1 MTYHFPTMINLLS
14 LTSTQLKRAADL
26 KDKISALEQE
36 LASILGSEP
45 SAETSEGKTRKISAV
60 GRARIAAA
68 QKARWAKTKTQVASA
83 QTTEDDEP
91 KGGKKPKRK
100 FSAAVRAK
108 MAAAAKNRW
117 AKAKA
122 AGKSSR

>member
-1 MTYHFPTMINLLS
+1 MINLLS
-14 LTSTQLKRAADL
+14 LTSTQLKHAADL
-26 KDKISALEQE
+26 KEKISALEQE

-45 SAETSEGKTRKISAV
+45 SAETPKGKTRKISAA

-68 QKARWAKTKTQVASA
+68 QQARWAKIKTHVASVP
-83 QTTEDDEP
+83 TPEDDEP

-108 MAAAAKNRW
+108 MAAAAKERW

>member
-36 LASILGSEP
+36 LASILGSES
-45 SAETSEGKTRKISAV
+45 SAETPERKTRKISAA

-68 QKARWAKTKTQVASA
+68 QQARWAKTKTQVASA
-83 QTTEDDEP
+83 QTTGDDEP